1 MNFITANYGD
11 FTYHRLDFSI
21 DDHDFIMIFSE
32 VLMLES
38 GGTSNFSNEDVGF
51 IIPADTYEV
60 KFDRAENF
68 HNDRFF
74 KLPTSQYSRLNYKG
88 LMRLGCALNLL
99 IMNHESLSKL

>member
-1 MNFITANYGD
+1 
-11 FTYHRLDFSI
+11 
-21 DDHDFIMIFSE
+21 MIFSE